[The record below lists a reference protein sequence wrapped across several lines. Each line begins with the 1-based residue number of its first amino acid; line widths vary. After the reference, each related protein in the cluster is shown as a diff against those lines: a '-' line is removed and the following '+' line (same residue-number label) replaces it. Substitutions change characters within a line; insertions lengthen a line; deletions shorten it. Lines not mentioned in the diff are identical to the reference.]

1 MEYELTKGDWE
12 IAKRDNIALIKQC
25 NMQILMAERILG
37 LCEEQILINKDVE
50 IEGDISRS

>member
-1 MEYELTKGDWE
+1 MEFKLSKADWE